1 MKPISYKEFIRR
13 LNNFGFNGPFPGGKH
28 QYMIKGNIRLTI
40 PNPHRK
46 EISVDIL
53 IRLLR
58 QAGILKEEWE
68 SH

>member
-1 MKPISYKEFIRR
+1 MKPISYKEFISKLR
-13 LNNFGFNGPFPGGKH
+13 NFGFDGPFPGGKH

-46 EISVDIL
+46 EISVDLL

-58 QAGILKEEWE
+58 QAGISKEEWSE
-68 SH
+68 

>member
-46 EISVDIL
+46 EISVDLL